1 MRLFQLGIAAI
12 RCQLPIYGLRVK
24 MNIVHS
30 TKVEMRS
37 SFIILIGCYTSLYVC
52 YSSAGIDVFSVA
64 LGLFLIFIVFGVV
77 SSGNLASL
85 FTRCE

>member
-1 MRLFQLGIAAI
+1 MGRKFHHQISKFVNNKQI
-12 RCQLPIYGLRVK
+12 NNGL
-24 MNIVHS
+24 
-30 TKVEMRS
+30 
-37 SFIILIGCYTSLYVC
+37 VC

-77 SSGNLASL
+77 SSGNLTSL